1 MRLVLDLETTSTA
14 DLRKTGS
21 HAYAEHPDTRV
32 TVLCFAIDAGP
43 VETWLNGPPPK
54 LFVDAVR
61 AGATVVAHNFQFEFN
76 IYFNKLVPQGW
87 PVIPLSQWSCTMA
100 RALVAGY
107 PASLDLVGR
116 ALGLTQQK
124 DHASRDLMLRF
135 ARPRSLSPT
144 ITWWH
149 ETDPVRFKALQDYC
163 AQDVLA
169 ERELDRRVP
178 ELSPR
183 ERQVFEADHRI
194 NQKGIGVDHHLVAE
208 LAALMDT
215 AHTRLTRDIVRL
227 TNGQVRSLGQVV
239 KLKEWLAFQ
248 GVDTPDLRR
257 GTVQTLLADQTLSR
271 PARIAL
277 QARLDASRSST
288 AKLTAIASA
297 RSHDG
302 RLRGTFQYYGA
313 ARTGRWAGRRLQP
326 QNLFRGS
333 IKDVPA
339 ALRAIRAGATP
350 EDLEMLFEDSALG
363 VVASCLRSTIMAG
376 PLQRLAIADF
386 SQIEARVL
394 AWLAGQRDA
403 LDVFHQGKDIYIETA
418 NRLGS
423 DNRALGKV
431 CVLALG
437 YGMGHEKFQATALT
451 YGVVLNEY
459 EAITAVAA
467 WRQLNNRIVN
477 LWWESHK
484 ALMRVLRAGTG
495 AVEQIGYITFSY
507 RPGALLARLPS
518 GRHLVYRHPKI
529 EVNEKGYDEFT
540 YMGSLGGGWVRL
552 RAWPGKTCIA
562 AGTLVLTDQGWVPI
576 QWLSRANLIWDG
588 ISWVRHAGV
597 VFNGTADCVCLDG
610 VLMTPDHRVLTIEGW
625 RHAELSAGFD
635 RHPVTLPDR
644 TRTPRL
650 QTATWQYTTTTVGMA
665 SPLRLW
671 KNFFDRT
678 NRVRKRSEILW
689 LSNPSNPLS
698 SSQYT
703 RYVEAPGICGLA
715 FDERSLP
722 ASYSS
727 SMGAI
732 RWSRDS
738 GLSRVAN
745 LFRCVLARYG
755 AELSTGSKHRS
766 GRQRQR
772 VFTGKLRLENLQGAE
787 QQSAAASQAV
797 YDIVDAG
804 PRHRFVVAGQT
815 GPLIVHNCEN
825 LTQAVARDVMVEA
838 MLKLKDLPLIA
849 TIHDELIAEVD
860 EDDADQTL
868 ARMLA
873 AMRLT
878 PAWASGLPVD
888 AAGFVVKRYQKG

>member
-1 MRLVLDLETTSTA
+1 VRLVLDLETTSTC

-32 TVLCFAIDAGP
+32 TVLCYALDADP

-61 AGATVVAHNFQFEFN
+61 AGATVVAHNYLFEHN
-76 IYFNKLVPQGW
+76 VYFNKLVPAGW

-194 NQKGIGVDHHLVAE
+194 NQKGIGVDHPLVFELVGLAE
-208 LAALMDT
+208 HARA
-215 AHTRLTRDIVRL
+215 RLTHDIVRL

-257 GTVQTLLADQTLSR
+257 GTVQALLADQTLSR

-333 IKDVPA
+333 IRDVPA

-394 AWLAGQRDA
+394 AWLAGQQDT
-403 LDVFHQGKDIYIETA
+403 LDVFRRGEDIYIATA
-418 NRLGS
+418 NKIGSTSRL
-423 DNRALGKV
+423 LGKV
-431 CVLALG
+431 LSLACG
-437 YGMGHEKFQATALT
+437 FGMGHEKFRTTALT
-451 YGVVLNEY
+451 YGLVLDEG
-459 EAITAVAA
+459 EAERAVTA
-467 WRQLNNRIVN
+467 WRGLNNRIVN
-477 LWWESHK
+477 YWWETHK
-484 ALMRVLRAGTG
+484 ALIRVLHYGPG
-495 AVEQIGYITFSY
+495 ASETSGVCVFIH
-507 RPGALLARLPS
+507 RPGAILARLPS
-518 GRHLVYRHPKI
+518 GRHLVYRHPRI
-529 EVNEKGYDEFT
+529 ELNERGYEEFT
-540 YMGSLGGGWVRL
+540 YMGSLGGNWTRL
-552 RAWPGKTCIA
+552 RAWPGK
-562 AGTLVLTDQGWVPI
+562 
-576 QWLSRANLIWDG
+576 
-588 ISWVRHAGV
+588 
-597 VFNGTADCVCLDG
+597 
-610 VLMTPDHRVLTIEGW
+610 
-625 RHAELSAGFD
+625 
-635 RHPVTLPDR
+635 
-644 TRTPRL
+644 
-650 QTATWQYTTTTVGMA
+650 
-665 SPLRLW
+665 
-671 KNFFDRT
+671 
-678 NRVRKRSEILW
+678 
-689 LSNPSNPLS
+689 
-698 SSQYT
+698 
-703 RYVEAPGICGLA
+703 
-715 FDERSLP
+715 
-722 ASYSS
+722 
-727 SMGAI
+727 
-732 RWSRDS
+732 
-738 GLSRVAN
+738 
-745 LFRCVLARYG
+745 
-755 AELSTGSKHRS
+755 
-766 GRQRQR
+766 
-772 VFTGKLRLENLQGAE
+772 
-787 QQSAAASQAV
+787 
-797 YDIVDAG
+797 IV
-804 PRHRFVVAGQT
+804 
-815 GPLIVHNCEN
+815 EN

-860 EDDADQTL
+860 EDAADQTL

-878 PAWASGLPVD
+878 PAWAPGLPVD

>member
-1 MRLVLDLETTSTA
+1 
-14 DLRKTGS
+14 
-21 HAYAEHPDTRV
+21 
-32 TVLCFAIDAGP
+32 
-43 VETWLNGPPPK
+43 
-54 LFVDAVR
+54 
-61 AGATVVAHNFQFEFN
+61 
-76 IYFNKLVPQGW
+76 
-87 PVIPLSQWSCTMA
+87 MA

-124 DHASRDLMLRF
+124 DHGSRDLMLRF
-135 ARPRSLSPT
+135 ARPRSLNPT
-144 ITWWH
+144 TWWDQ
-149 ETDPVRFKALQDYC
+149 TDPERFQKLVDYC
-163 AQDVLA
+163 KQDVLA

-215 AHTRLTRDIVRL
+215 AHTRLTHDIVRL

-394 AWLAGQRDA
+394 AWLAGQQDT
-403 LDVFHQGKDIYIETA
+403 LDVFRRGEDIYIATA
-418 NRLGS
+418 NKIGSTSRL
-423 DNRALGKV
+423 LGKV
-431 CVLALG
+431 LTLACG
-437 YGMGHEKFQATALT
+437 FGMGHEKFRATSLT
-451 YGVVLNEY
+451 YGLVLNEG
-459 EAITAVAA
+459 EAERAVTL
-467 WRQLNNRIVN
+467 WRGLNSRIVN
-477 LWWESHK
+477 YWWETHK
-484 ALMRVLRAGTG
+484 ALIRVLHYGPG
-495 AVEQIGYITFSY
+495 ASETSGVCAFIH
-507 RPGALLARLPS
+507 RPGAILARLPS
-518 GRHLVYRHPKI
+518 GRHLVYRHPRI
-529 EVNEKGYDEFT
+529 ELNERGYEEFT
-540 YMGSLGGGWVRL
+540 YMGSLGGNWTRL
-552 RAWPGKTCIA
+552 RAWPGK
-562 AGTLVLTDQGWVPI
+562 
-576 QWLSRANLIWDG
+576 
-588 ISWVRHAGV
+588 
-597 VFNGTADCVCLDG
+597 
-610 VLMTPDHRVLTIEGW
+610 
-625 RHAELSAGFD
+625 
-635 RHPVTLPDR
+635 
-644 TRTPRL
+644 
-650 QTATWQYTTTTVGMA
+650 
-665 SPLRLW
+665 
-671 KNFFDRT
+671 
-678 NRVRKRSEILW
+678 
-689 LSNPSNPLS
+689 
-698 SSQYT
+698 
-703 RYVEAPGICGLA
+703 
-715 FDERSLP
+715 
-722 ASYSS
+722 
-727 SMGAI
+727 
-732 RWSRDS
+732 
-738 GLSRVAN
+738 
-745 LFRCVLARYG
+745 
-755 AELSTGSKHRS
+755 
-766 GRQRQR
+766 
-772 VFTGKLRLENLQGAE
+772 
-787 QQSAAASQAV
+787 
-797 YDIVDAG
+797 IV
-804 PRHRFVVAGQT
+804 
-815 GPLIVHNCEN
+815 EN

-860 EDDADQTL
+860 EDAADQTL

-873 AMRLT
+873 AMRIA

>member
-1 MRLVLDLETTSTA
+1 
-14 DLRKTGS
+14 
-21 HAYAEHPDTRV
+21 
-32 TVLCFAIDAGP
+32 
-43 VETWLNGPPPK
+43 
-54 LFVDAVR
+54 
-61 AGATVVAHNFQFEFN
+61 
-76 IYFNKLVPQGW
+76 
-87 PVIPLSQWSCTMA
+87 MA

-135 ARPRSLSPT
+135 ARPRSFNP

-149 ETDPVRFKALQDYC
+149 ETDPVRFQKLVDYC
-163 AQDVLA
+163 KQDVLA

-208 LAALMDT
+208 LATLMDT
-215 AHTRLTRDIVRL
+215 AHTRLTHDIVRL

-333 IKDVPA
+333 IRDVPA

-394 AWLAGQRDA
+394 AWLAGQQDA
-403 LDVFHQGKDIYIETA
+403 LDVFRQGKDIYIETA
-418 NRLGS
+418 RAIGS
-423 DNRALGKV
+423 DNRTLGKV
-431 CVLALG
+431 LTLACG
-437 YGMGHEKFQATALT
+437 FAMGHLKFQATALT
-451 YGVVLNEY
+451 YGLVLSED
-459 EAITAVAA
+459 EAETAVRA
-467 WRQLNNRIVN
+467 WREINHHIVT
-477 LWWESHK
+477 LWWASHR
-484 ALMRVLRAGTG
+484 ACLRILRAGPG
-495 AVEQIGYITFSY
+495 AAERVGYVTFMY

-518 GRHLVYRHPKI
+518 GRHLVYRHPRI
-529 EVNEKGYDEFT
+529 EINEHGYEEIT
-540 YMGSLGGGWVRL
+540 YMGSLGGNWTRL
-552 RAWPGKTCIA
+552 RAW
-562 AGTLVLTDQGWVPI
+562 AG
-576 QWLSRANLIWDG
+576 
-588 ISWVRHAGV
+588 
-597 VFNGTADCVCLDG
+597 
-610 VLMTPDHRVLTIEGW
+610 
-625 RHAELSAGFD
+625 
-635 RHPVTLPDR
+635 R
-644 TRTPRL
+644 T
-650 QTATWQYTTTTVGMA
+650 
-665 SPLRLW
+665 
-671 KNFFDRT
+671 
-678 NRVRKRSEILW
+678 
-689 LSNPSNPLS
+689 
-698 SSQYT
+698 
-703 RYVEAPGICGLA
+703 VENI
-715 FDERSLP
+715 
-722 ASYSS
+722 
-727 SMGAI
+727 
-732 RWSRDS
+732 
-738 GLSRVAN
+738 
-745 LFRCVLARYG
+745 
-755 AELSTGSKHRS
+755 
-766 GRQRQR
+766 
-772 VFTGKLRLENLQGAE
+772 
-787 QQSAAASQAV
+787 
-797 YDIVDAG
+797 
-804 PRHRFVVAGQT
+804 
-815 GPLIVHNCEN
+815 
-825 LTQAVARDVMVEA
+825 TQAVARDVMVEA

-860 EDDADQTL
+860 EDEADQTL

-873 AMRLT
+873 AMRIT